1 MNTISYK
8 NYVAQIEPDLE
19 DGILVGRVTNT
30 RDIIGFHGNT
40 IAETIDSFH
49 SVIDE
54 YLEDCKKKGLNP
66 NKPCSGRFNLR
77 IPPHL
82 HSELSTAAAKAGKS
96 LNQWATDALHQTLH
110 QN

>member
-1 MNTISYK
+1 MAFSCISYYK
-8 NYVAQIEPDLE
+8 TLGGEIRHG

-54 YLEDCKKKGLNP
+54 YLEDCKEKGLNP

-82 HSELSTAAAKAGKS
+82 HSALLINFDVPLPPTTSS
-96 LNQWATDALHQTLH
+96 LIFPIR
-110 QN
+110 